1 VAKVCWHQVHKLMKL
16 SISQE
21 TLPAAVGFSA
31 TGASHGCL
39 LTIGKIIAQ
48 MHAVHVETQLQ
59 LKP

>member
-1 VAKVCWHQVHKLMKL
+1 MKL